1 MMIWKIKGRVK
12 NFKGLGA
19 LRIVEEEMEQT
30 EYHNPVL
37 LKETVDGLDI
47 KPDGIY
53 VDVTFGGGGH
63 SKEILKR
70 LGENGK
76 LFAFDQDPDAL
87 ENDIKDERFT
97 LINENFRFIKRFL
110 RFYGVRKVD
119 GILGDFG
126 VSSHQFDVA
135 ERGFSTRFEGDLDMR
150 MNQKKE
156 VSAYHVIN
164 EYEEVD
170 LRRVFLEYGELR
182 NAPKLA
188 RVIVGARSGEKIK
201 TSLML
206 KEVLKPLLPRHK
218 ENKILAQI
226 YQAIRI
232 EVNEEIEVLKEFL
245 EQTEELLDEGGRIS
259 LISYHSLEDRLVKRF
274 IRNGM
279 FEGEPEK
286 DLYGNVSVP
295 FKKVGGLII
304 PSEEEIKENNR
315 ARSAKLRI
323 AERI

>member
-1 MMIWKIKGRVK
+1 
-12 NFKGLGA
+12 
-19 LRIVEEEMEQT
+19 MEQT

-37 LKETVDGLDI
+37 LKKTVDGLDI
-47 KPDGIY
+47 KPDGVY

-87 ENDIKDERFT
+87 ENNIRDERFT

-188 RVIVGARSGEKIK
+188 RVIVGARSSEKIK
-201 TSLML
+201 TSVML
-206 KEVLKPLLPRHK
+206 KEILKPLLPRHK

-245 EQTEELLDEGGRIS
+245 EQTAELLGKGGRIS

-323 AERI
+323 AEKI